1 MPESDSKRSNPT
13 QVVPLE
19 EARERRRC
27 EKCRGR
33 LSSVLELNRSVLR
46 RLFETGLVFTRT
58 GSRIGRELLQ
68 CQHQLLR
75 AGDELKRGSESGTQR
90 RGARHSLARL
100 LERVEALLEKA
111 LETTRRHESLLG
123 TKES

>member
-1 MPESDSKRSNPT
+1 MSESAPKGSNPT
-13 QVVPLE
+13 PVVPLDE
-19 EARERRRC
+19 VRERRRC

-33 LSSVLELNRSVLR
+33 VSNVLELNRSVLR

-75 AGDELKRGSESGTQR
+75 AGDELKRGSEPGTKGK
-90 RGARHSLARL
+90 GARHSLARL
-100 LERVEALLEKA
+100 LVRVEALLEKA

-123 TKES
+123 SKES

>member
-1 MPESDSKRSNPT
+1 MPDNAPKRPKRSP
-13 QVVPLE
+13 VIPLE

-27 EKCRGR
+27 ETCLGR
-33 LSSVLELNRSVLR
+33 LTSVLELNRNVLR

-75 AGDELKRGSESGTQR
+75 AGDELKRGSEPDAK
-90 RGARHSLARL
+90 GARHSLAML
-100 LERVEALLEKA
+100 LARIEALMETA
-111 LETTRRHESLLG
+111 LETTRRHESLIG
-123 TKES
+123 SKES

>member
-1 MPESDSKRSNPT
+1 MPDSAPRRPKGSP
-13 QVVPLE
+13 VFPLE

-27 EKCRGR
+27 ETCRGR
-33 LSSVLELNRSVLR
+33 LSSVLELNRKVLS

-75 AGDELKRGSESGTQR
+75 AGDALKRGSEPGPK
-90 RGARHSLARL
+90 GARHSLAL
-100 LERVEALLEKA
+100 LLARIEALMETA

-123 TKES
+123 SKES